1 MNTLR
6 GADLFVFI
14 PDIPGL
20 PDISAF
26 LVKYYKLCGS
36 FSDDRGILL
45 KGKRR
50 VMPKNAHFFHMKH
63 IYSIKMT

>member
-26 LVKYYKLCGS
+26 LVKYYKLSGS
-36 FSDDRGILL
+36 FSDTRQRHIAQ
-45 KGKRR
+45 GK
-50 VMPKNAHFFHMKH
+50 KEGNA
-63 IYSIKMT
+63 